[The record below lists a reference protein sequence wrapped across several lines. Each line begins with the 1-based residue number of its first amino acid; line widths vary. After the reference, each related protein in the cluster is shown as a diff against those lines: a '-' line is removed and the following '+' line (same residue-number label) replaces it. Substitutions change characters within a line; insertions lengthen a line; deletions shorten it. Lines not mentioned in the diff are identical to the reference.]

1 MSQKERAII
10 ENYILANIAIETE
23 YYEKSPASFQYAGE
37 DEKLQRDLK
46 LLKLKKML
54 LALAVKEDRAKK
66 EVDFLVNN
74 SLKNYYFDRIGDT
87 LLLMRKQLKDSKE
100 INLITIE
107 KTKNEIKELVKA
119 YNVYSENKITL
130 DRAVPSDLK
139 KLFEYN

>member
-54 LALAVKEDRAKK
+54 QALAVKEDRAKK